1 MYHSVV
7 HFNYRKFTENE
18 VDNMKRSEQL
28 NNKVLKLEE
37 QLKKAKKE
45 ARKQA
50 RIEQQEAERK
60 AYLERVDEALKLVEI
75 AKNRKIRV
83 DNEWITVYDYLK
95 RML

>member
-1 MYHSVV
+1 VV

-60 AYLERVDEALKLVEI
+60 AYLERVDEALKLVDI
-75 AKNRKIRV
+75 AKSHKIRV
-83 DNEWITVYDYLK
+83 DNEFITVYDYLK